1 MFEWQGCKLMM
12 PTLFCTQSDRV
23 SAAQSWRLARMKCF
37 YNSYQQQCFVAQR
50 IFFNPTLAS
59 WLPTKAVLWKEVFAP
74 CLLIFFSALS
84 LVQSSN
90 GGQISKIGFLHLS
103 DDGSCWTTTLQFLPP
118 TTKRKSTIGDATLT
132 HTPTCTPSQA
142 TEHIGLMYVLLLH
155 FVAQMARFVRSPKLQ
170 IWSLPPWNIFDIL
183 NWHRWIKH
191 PRLQGWSFYK
201 VLGILNWCSLIKHP
215 GLQGWNFYNVFGILN
230 WHRWIRF
237 FRHFCCFFVPWATL
251 WS

>member
-74 CLLIFFSALS
+74 CLLFFFSALS

-90 GGQISKIGFLHLS
+90 GGQISKIGFLHLN

-132 HTPTCTPSQA
+132 HTHTHLHTEPSHGAHRPHVCTPPPFCSTNGKICPFPQA
-142 TEHIGLMYVLLLH
+142 SNLKPSPLEHLWH
-155 FVAQMARFVRSPKLQ
+155 FELAQVDQAPPASRLKL
-170 IWSLPPWNIFDIL
+170 
-183 NWHRWIKH
+183 
-191 PRLQGWSFYK
+191 LQGFGHLELVQLDQAPRASRLKLLQCLWHLELAQVDQ
-201 VLGILNWCSLIKHP
+201 VL
-215 GLQGWNFYNVFGILN
+215 
-230 WHRWIRF
+230 
-237 FRHFCCFFVPWATL
+237 
-251 WS
+251 